1 MVLAVACNF
10 LLVLRRFL
18 RGAVFF
24 ASSWSLKPFFLVTS
38 LWSLRPR
45 VTSSW
50 SFATPSWPELVL
62 RLHPGPSPSWC
73 VFPALY
79 CFGLS
84 FESDPRAQTS
94 PGFPFQQSPCRR
106 LPSAA
111 NLYFDLETSPP
122 LWALAGLRGSSPT
135 RLRPVY
141 SLCLTGIPLILIF
154 EPPSMGIPFPSLR
167 PNCVSCVMQQE
178 AACA

>member
-1 MVLAVACNF
+1 MFFSGPLWSSRLSLFCHFLVVLAVACNF

-18 RGAVFF
+18 RGSVFF
-24 ASSWSLKPFFLVTS
+24 ASSWSLKSFFLVTS

-45 VTSSW
+45 VTSPQ
-50 SFATPSWPELVL
+50 FTVLAFPSSPILVL
-62 RLHPGPSPSWC
+62 RLLRVFHFSSHPAVAC
-73 VFPALY
+73 H
-79 CFGLS
+79 
-84 FESDPRAQTS
+84 R
-94 PGFPFQQSPCRR
+94 QQICILTWKR
-106 LPSAA
+106 LP
-111 NLYFDLETSPP
+111 PP
-122 LWALAGLRGSSPT
+122 WALAGLRGSSPT

-154 EPPSMGIPFPSLR
+154 EPPSMGIRFPSLR